1 MYPRIAPLLAV
12 AAALTLAACSSTPE
26 RIDMLEDAR
35 ETVRE
40 VSAHPDAQ
48 QVAGDEIEDAN
59 EALDAAEYL
68 YANNG
73 DYDDIWHYAY
83 KAQRH
88 AEIAHE
94 RIAEANT
101 REQIESSEAERNRVL
116 LMAREAEA
124 DEAIR
129 MARAQEREAQQAALI
144 AEANAARA
152 EQRAREAELAEQRA
166 AEAIAEKERLQA
178 ALLEMEAQKTN
189 RGYVLTL
196 GDILFDTDKSVLKPG
211 ADSTLDQLAEFLREY
226 PDRRLLIEGH
236 TDSRGTDSYNISLS
250 RDRANAVRVAL
261 LDRGIPAERLDVK
274 ALGESFPLA
283 SNDTSAGRQENRRVE
298 VIVSDNEGSFPS
310 AAIRTASND

>member
-1 MYPRIAPLLAV
+1 MYPKIAPLLAAV
-12 AAALTLAACSSTPE
+12 ATLTLAACSSTPE
-26 RIDMLEDAR
+26 RNDMLEDAR
-35 ETVRE
+35 DTVRE
-40 VSAHPDAQ
+40 VSGHPDAH

-59 EALDAAEYL
+59 EALNAAEYL

-88 AEIAHE
+88 AEIAYE
-94 RIAEANT
+94 RIAEAET
-101 REQIESSEAERNRVL
+101 REQIENSEAERHRIL

-124 DEAIR
+124 NDAIR
-129 MARAQEREAQQAALI
+129 QARAQERQAEQAALI
-144 AEANAARA
+144 AAANAERA

-166 AEAIAEKERLQA
+166 AAAVAEQQRLKA
-178 ALLEMEAQKTN
+178 ALAELEAQKTD

-236 TDSRGTDSYNISLS
+236 TDSRGTDSYNVALS

-261 LDRGIPAERLDVK
+261 LDRGIPADRLQSK

-298 VIVSDNEGSFPS
+298 VIVSDNEGDFPS